1 MFARCLFW
9 MLIVITTILLTITS
23 VQNSYASVVV
33 TNGLTHLHKVNSG
46 DVVIGKINIQNTKDS
61 EQAVKVY
68 QRDYLFFHTG
78 EAHYNEPGSHTRSNA
93 NWMDISPTYLTLGP
107 NEKATILYEIKVPE
121 NVPLDGTFWS
131 VIMVEGVKPVRENA
145 LAMGVSINSLVRY
158 AIQIVSNIGETGERN
173 LEFLQADLN
182 NTSTGPSLQV
192 AIKNVGERLLI
203 PELSVELFDESG
215 ESKGVFTAEKKK
227 LYPLTSS
234 NFMVDL
240 KGIEPGNYQAVI
252 LADCSEEDVFGVNL
266 ELKIPNPVQVNK
278 Q

>member
-1 MFARCLFW
+1 MHWITCFITVF
-9 MLIVITTILLTITS
+9 LIFVSS
-23 VQNSYASVVV
+23 VNSDASIVVL
-33 TNGLTHLHKVNSG
+33 NGLTHIHKVNEG
-46 DVVIGKINIQNTKDS
+46 EVTIGKIEIQNTKDS

-68 QRDYLFFHTG
+68 QRDYLFFYTG
-78 EAHYNEPGSHTRSNA
+78 EAHYDEPGSHTRSNA

-107 NEKATILYEIKVPE
+107 NEKATILYEMKVPE
-121 NVPLDGTFWS
+121 NVPMDGTFWS

-145 LAMGVSINSLVRY
+145 LARGVSINSLVRY

-173 LEFLQADLN
+173 LDFLQADLD
-182 NTSTGPSLQV
+182 NTESGTSLQV

-203 PELSVELFDESG
+203 PELSVEFFDENG
-215 ESKGVFTAEKKK
+215 ESKGVFSAEKKK

-234 NFMVDL
+234 NFIVDL